1 MQTSTDASRQNPEV
15 AVVCRLAAVRLDSSG
30 AMVLRALWNG
40 AAGLVH
46 RAVNKKKMAPGMAI
60 KYPAVWKG
68 RAGLLD
74 CDVNLHLNNS
84 SYLYAMELARWHF
97 TG

>member
-1 MQTSTDASRQNPEV
+1 
-15 AVVCRLAAVRLDSSG
+15 
-30 AMVLRALWNG
+30 MVLRALWNAG
-40 AAGLVH
+40 AGLVV
-46 RAVNKKKMAPGMAI
+46 RALNKRSMRPGLALA
-60 KYPAVWKG
+60 YPAVWRG

-97 TG
+97 TGCGRCSRPRTAMLSA